1 LKLVSYLAI
10 PKRNKTEALMA
21 NSTRLHFALV
31 VGVSCA
37 VVGSLLGGVAVV
49 LIRSWTLRGTESM
62 TEVVTFF
69 PMAVAFAA
77 IPAAPF
83 GFIVGSVGSWW
94 LAIRAARGVSGKR
107 LYFESAGI
115 GGVLGSTFPLILAA
129 FGWGP
134 FENLVSALPISITI
148 GIACGIL
155 ITPLTRKYR
164 PLPSPNC

>member
-1 LKLVSYLAI
+1 
-10 PKRNKTEALMA
+10 MA

-31 VGVSCA
+31 GGVSCA
-37 VVGSLLGGVAVV
+37 VVGSLLAGIALV

-62 TEVVTFF
+62 AEAVAFF

-77 IPAAPF
+77 ISAAPF
-83 GFIVGSVGSWW
+83 GFIVGSIGSWW

-107 LYFESAGI
+107 LYFESSGI
-115 GGVLGSTFPLILAA
+115 GGVLGSTYPLILAA

-134 FENLVSALPISITI
+134 FENLVAALPLSITI

-155 ITPLTRKYR
+155 IIRLTRKYR
-164 PLPSPNC
+164 PLPSSNC